1 MNSRELISTGSK
13 WEQIAGYSRAV
24 VDGDWV
30 FVSGCTGFDYT
41 RHTISDDVVEQTHQA
56 FHNIEEA
63 LAKAGAALSDV
74 VRVRIY
80 LADRGDFAAV
90 APVIG
95 QYCAP
100 ARPANTTVIAALV
113 DPAMK
118 IEVEV
123 TARHRPRP

>member
-1 MNSRELISTGSK
+1 MDSRKLISTGSK
-13 WEQIAGYSRAV
+13 WEEIAAYSRAV

-30 FVSGCTGFDYT
+30 FVSGCTGFDYAK
-41 RHTISDDVVEQTHQA
+41 HAISDDVVEQAHQSFRNA
-56 FHNIEEA
+56 EDA
-63 LAKAGAALSDV
+63 LTRAGATLADML
-74 VRVRIY
+74 RVRIY
-80 LADRGDFAAV
+80 LADRADFAAV

-95 QYCAP
+95 RYCAQ

-123 TARHRPRP
+123 TARRRPRT